1 MSLKNLASLEIF
13 NLKKLQFQG
22 HHFVYSLPRAKSK
35 ICKTEI
41 HRKMSMVHFDETF
54 KSNSAIQTLQVSNC
68 TVNKELHIIYLPLN
82 PIKPLVGSSLQLLQ

>member
-13 NLKKLQFQG
+13 NLKKLQFWG
-22 HHFVYSLPRAKSK
+22 HQFSLPSARSK

-54 KSNSAIQTLQVSNC
+54 KSISAIQTLQVSNC

-82 PIKPLVGSSLQLLQ
+82 PTKPLVGSSLQLRQ